1 MQSFAVI
8 LEQPKELGL
17 RAIELTAPA
26 DDDVVV
32 DVRYSGISTGTERL
46 LWTGRM
52 PAFPGMG
59 YPLVPGYEATGQIVD
74 AGSNARHRIGEH
86 VFVPG
91 ANCYGAVRGLFGA
104 SSSRLVTRQ
113 ARAVSVD
120 HTLGDRAVLLAL
132 AATAH
137 HALAARGAALPD
149 LIVGHG
155 IVGRLLAR
163 IAIALGGLPPTV
175 WEREPSRA
183 DGAVGYAVVQ
193 PSDDNRRDYTSIYDA
208 SGSAGI
214 LDDLIGRIVKGG
226 EIVLAGFYETRV
238 DFDFVP
244 AFLREVRLRV
254 AAEWLPEDLTSVNR
268 LVQDGKLSL
277 DGLISHA
284 MDARDAKHAYAAAF
298 EDPSCLKM
306 VLDWRTCA

>member
-1 MQSFAVI
+1 MQSLAVI
-8 LEQPKELGL
+8 LEQPRELGL
-17 RAIELTAPA
+17 RAVELTAPG

-32 DVRYSGISTGTERL
+32 DVRWSGISTGTERL
-46 LWTGRM
+46 LWSGRM
-52 PAFPGMG
+52 PSFPGMG
-59 YPLVPGYEATGQIVD
+59 YPLIPGYEAAGIVVD
-74 AGSNARHRIGEH
+74 AGPAARHRIGDH

-113 ARAVSVD
+113 ARAVAVD
-120 HTLGDRAVLLAL
+120 QTLGDRAVLLAL

-137 HALAARGAALPD
+137 HALAARGAKLPD

-163 IAIALGGLPPTV
+163 LAIALGGEPPTV
-175 WEREPSRA
+175 WEREPSRSS
-183 DGAVGYAVVQ
+183 GAQGYPVLL
-193 PSDDNRRDYTSIYDA
+193 PSDDNRRDYGAIYDA

-214 LDDLIGRIVKGG
+214 LDELIGRTAKGG
-226 EIVLAGFYETRV
+226 EIVLAGFYDTRL
-238 DFDFVP
+238 DFNFVP
-244 AFLREVRLRV
+244 AFMREIRIRV
-254 AAEWLPEDLTSVNR
+254 AAEWLPDDLDAVNR
-268 LVQDGKLSL
+268 LAGSGTLSL

-284 MDARDAKHAYAAAF
+284 MDARDATHAYTAAF